1 MLCARMGMHL
11 GMIHIS
17 PRRDMGEGVRLG
29 TCSGRTGRMGHYHTR
44 RRHGLYPHEFG
55 PVFRAIKQRLLQLLE
70 GREYFLEAEAL
81 FRVLWRF
88 ENCKLGRPRYPE
100 EISWQLISELV
111 NGPFQPIE
119 DILEIVTGE
128 DPQ

>member
-1 MLCARMGMHL
+1 MDHYMG
-11 GMIHIS
+11 
-17 PRRDMGEGVRLG
+17 
-29 TCSGRTGRMGHYHTR
+29 R

-55 PVFRAIKQRLLQLLE
+55 PVFRAVKQRLLQLLE
-70 GREYFLEAEAL
+70 DRENFLEAEAL

-88 ENCKLGRPRYPE
+88 ENCKVGRPSYPE
-100 EISWQLISELV
+100 EIDWQLIGEFV

-119 DILEIVTGE
+119 DILEIVTWE

>member
-1 MLCARMGMHL
+1 MDHYMG
-11 GMIHIS
+11 
-17 PRRDMGEGVRLG
+17 
-29 TCSGRTGRMGHYHTR
+29 R

-55 PVFRAIKQRLLQLLE
+55 PVFRAVKQRLFQLLK
-70 GREYFLEAEAL
+70 GREDFFEAEAL

-88 ENCKLGRPRYPE
+88 ENCKVGRPRYPE

-119 DILEIVTGE
+119 DIPEIVTGE
-128 DPQ
+128 NQQ